1 MKHLLMAAVAALSFS
16 SAAHAATVA
25 INFDAVPTGDFVNGF
40 YSGGT
45 SSSGATGP
53 NLGVTFA
60 RLRTL
65 TGAGETSRPNF
76 LVNFGEQGQIDTS
89 FSFTGLAFN
98 AGFFLPGTVS
108 VFSGPGGTG
117 TLLGSLTGVLGN
129 TSLFTRQVVAF
140 NGLGRSV
147 TIVGP
152 SSSLGFDDFS
162 FTLAGGVPEP
172 ATWLMMGF
180 GFAMIGS
187 AVRRRKP
194 ARVYMRRV

>member
-1 MKHLLMAAVAALSFS
+1 VKYVLIAAIAALSLS
-16 SAAHAATVA
+16 SAAHGATTVV
-25 INFDAVPTGDFVNGF
+25 NFDAVPTGDFVNGF

-76 LVNFGEQGQIDTS
+76 LVNFGEQGQIDTN
-89 FSFTGLAFN
+89 FSFTGLSFN

-117 TLLGSLTGVLGN
+117 TLLGSLSGVLGN
-129 TSLFTRQVVAF
+129 TTAFTRQVVAF

-147 TIVGP
+147 TIVGA
-152 SSSLGFDDFS
+152 SSSLGFDDFT

-172 ATWLMMGF
+172 STWIMMGVGF
-180 GFAMIGS
+180 GLIGGAM
-187 AVRRRKP
+187 RRRKRKT
-194 ARVYMRRV
+194 AFA

>member
-1 MKHLLMAAVAALSFS
+1 MKHLLMAAVAALSLS
-16 SAAHAATVA
+16 SAAHAATVT

-40 YSGGT
+40 YGGGT
-45 SSSGATGP
+45 SSSGASGP

-65 TGAGETSRPNF
+65 TGFGETSRPNF
-76 LVNFGEQGQIDTS
+76 LVNFGEQGQIDTG
-89 FSFTGLAFN
+89 FAFTALTFN

-117 TLLGSLTGVLGN
+117 ALLGSLSGVLGN
-129 TSLFTRQVVAF
+129 ANIFTRQVVAF

-172 ATWLMMGF
+172 ATWVMMSIGF
-180 GFAMIGS
+180 GIIGG
-187 AVRRRKP
+187 ALRRRKP
-194 ARVYMRRV
+194 PKVYQRRV